1 MKINILYIH
10 YLTLLF
16 IVLALFFSLIVMVYA
31 VKHSKLQFFSTWQ
44 FPMLLALFLDGIVSL
59 H

>member
-16 IVLALFFSLIVMVYA
+16 IVLALFFSLIVMIYA
-31 VKHSKLQFFSTWQ
+31 VKNSNLQFFSTWQ

-59 H
+59 K

>member
-16 IVLALFFSLIVMVYA
+16 IVLALFFSFIVMIYS
-31 VKHSKLQFFSTWQ
+31 VKHSKLQYFNTWQ
-44 FPMLLALFLDGIVSL
+44 FPMLLALFLDGIISL
-59 H
+59 K

>member
-16 IVLALFFSLIVMVYA
+16 IVLALFLSLIVMVYA
-31 VKHSKLQFFSTWQ
+31 VKHSKLQFFNTWQ

-59 H
+59 K